1 MSAFIRASVP
11 RTDRR
16 LLGTWKSDSRQTMK
30 EWTWT
35 KRPSVAK
42 RRKLRAIFGKL
53 EITYTR
59 TKIISKLRNWE
70 TWRSYAVLGTD
81 ETSVAI
87 RVLGDLRIK
96 NAQRYDPVYL
106 DLLKEHWSNSEIW
119 HIHFARNCYWISLG
133 KNREFFRRLRND
145 G

>member
-1 MSAFIRASVP
+1 
-11 RTDRR
+11 
-16 LLGTWKSDSRQTMK
+16 MK

-87 RVLGDLRIK
+87 WVLGDLRIK
-96 NAQRYDPVYL
+96 NAQRYDPVCL
-106 DLLKEHWSNSEIW
+106 DLLKEHWSKSEIR

-133 KNREFFRRLRND
+133 KNREFFRRIRND

>member
-59 TKIISKLRNWE
+59 TKIIS
-70 TWRSYAVLGTD
+70 
-81 ETSVAI
+81 
-87 RVLGDLRIK
+87 
-96 NAQRYDPVYL
+96 
-106 DLLKEHWSNSEIW
+106 
-119 HIHFARNCYWISLG
+119 
-133 KNREFFRRLRND
+133 
-145 G
+145 